1 MDNAAAKAKIRELL
15 GQQYQDG
22 HTNHYYFPHEGWEP
36 LRRLHSDNHIW
47 PILGVWN
54 AVMEDGS
61 TDFLQ
66 EKVAFFDGEEDTVYG
81 HLCRSVAFVKS
92 HLGANGFPLM
102 LTSDWND
109 MLYKVCRE
117 GKGESIWMA
126 MFLGYALPKLAEL
139 ARLLGKEE
147 DSREFMALWREQQ
160 QLVSTK
166 AWDGRWFRRATMDNG
181 EYLGTET
188 ADEAKIWLNAQSW
201 SVISGMPERD
211 KMVRAMD
218 SVRELLDTE
227 LGIRKIHP
235 PIVNFPSPDDPLSHY
250 NKGCG
255 ENGAIF
261 CHANTWAI
269 MAECM
274 LGRGDRAWKYYRQ
287 LIPAVAMAKASP
299 WRYKAEPYVYASN
312 FFGPESDRF
321 GLANVSWL
329 TGTASWMY
337 VAATQ
342 FILGIR
348 PAWEGLEID
357 PCLPADWTS
366 ASVTRTFRGPFIG
379 SRSRSR
385 RAFPKA
391 RKRVS
396 PPPCSRRHG
405 RLPCH
410 PGARRGFAVRGSRR
424 DRRGRSRLDG
434 SHRRLAPRRAE
445 ASLSR
450 RAAPPGRHTH
460 QPAPVRRQ
468 SVPSD
473 RSHRDRP
480 RLPISLRFSLLR
492 RFRGCRDRLP
502 ATGSIHRIEIR
513 YKFRCTVVFTH
524 A

>member
-1 MDNAAAKAKIRELL
+1 MAALRTALEICRQPDFADRSLARLKDGWERYLGRFSCELPDAEAQRQINLWNPYQAHRNFLFSRNISYYATGTFRGVGFRDTSQDILSITSMDNAAAKAKIRELL

-366 ASVTRTFRGPFIG
+366 ASVTRTFRGAVYRIKIEKPQGVSKGKLQLTAGGKPVAGNIVPAAAAG
-379 SRSRSR
+379 EEVEV
-385 RAFPKA
+385 AA
-391 RKRVS
+391 R
-396 PPPCSRRHG
+396 
-405 RLPCH
+405 
-410 PGARRGFAVRGSRR
+410 
-424 DRRGRSRLDG
+424 
-434 SHRRLAPRRAE
+434 
-445 ASLSR
+445 
-450 RAAPPGRHTH
+450 
-460 QPAPVRRQ
+460 
-468 SVPSD
+468 
-473 RSHRDRP
+473 
-480 RLPISLRFSLLR
+480 IS
-492 RFRGCRDRLP
+492 
-502 ATGSIHRIEIR
+502 
-513 YKFRCTVVFTH
+513 
-524 A
+524 